1 MASIEFRQVGSR
13 TEFRVAGEAT
23 PDGVE
28 CWRDFNALLT
38 KDAEL
43 SALRARCALLDDRVR
58 IAVEGFVRAR
68 SRALAAESRVAVL
81 EAREVAI
88 LKRLDEAH
96 RVIVNSYGAIPKEKA
111 DYLRDLMDWVDKAL
125 EARAAL
131 AQVKGDTK

>member
-1 MASIEFRQVGSR
+1 MAYCQGCADYEK
-13 TEFRVAGEAT
+13 E
-23 PDGVE
+23 
-28 CWRDFNALLT
+28 LT
-38 KDAEL
+38 
-43 SALRARCALLDDRVR
+43 ALRARCAE
-58 IAVEGFVRAR
+58 VEGERDASRTEGRFMREAWIVDAQELKRQE
-68 SRALAAESRVAVL
+68 SRALAAESRVAEL

-131 AQVKGDTK
+131 APVKEGA